1 MTPLNQKQGYKEAKT
16 MVQSPLVS
24 LCIPVH
30 NGAEF
35 IQIMLNSIEQ
45 ITYPNLEIIVSDDD
59 STDESL
65 TLVQSCQI
73 PNGRIFTHSRYGLV
87 SNWNYCIKQAKG
99 KYIKFLFQDDTLEPD
114 CITKMVEVAEQD
126 KQIGLVF
133 SDRNLISEKPLD
145 PKHFPEKL
153 YQGWSKLHPVQ
164 LGLILLQD
172 PNLMAHPHNKI
183 GEPTNVLIRREV
195 FEQVG
200 LFDPAFKQYAD
211 LEMWLRIMARYKVAF
226 IDEKL
231 ASFRIHPQQTT
242 SYNLAQRDSWSEIYQ
257 VWLKLIQAPIY
268 KVIPSTTRQRIKIN
282 LVKQLLREYLKSII
296 HQQTHRWNKIT
307 HLLRL
312 TLK

>member
-1 MTPLNQKQGYKEAKT
+1 MAQF
-16 MVQSPLVS
+16 PLVS

-35 IQIMLNSIEQ
+35 IQLMLNSIEQ
-45 ITYPNLEIIVSDDD
+45 ITYPNLDIIVSDDD
-59 STDESL
+59 STDESI
-65 TLVQSCQI
+65 TLIKSHQLSNC
-73 PNGRIFTHSRYGLV
+73 RIFTHSRYGLV
-87 SNWNYCIKQAKG
+87 NNWNYSIKQATG
-99 KYIKFLFQDDTLEPD
+99 KYIKFLFQDDTIEPD

-126 KQIGLVF
+126 EQIGLVF
-133 SDRNLISEKPLD
+133 SDRNLISEQRLD
-145 PKHFPEKL
+145 PKDFPENL
-153 YQGWSKLHPVQ
+153 YQGWSNLQLVQ
-164 LGLILLQD
+164 PGFILLQD

-195 FEQVG
+195 FEQVS

-211 LEMWLRIMARYKVAF
+211 LEMWLRIMTRYKLAF

-231 ASFRIHPQQTT
+231 ASFRIHPKQTT
-242 SYNLAQRDSWSEIYQ
+242 SYNLAQSDSWSEIYQ

-268 KVIPSTTRQRIKIN
+268 KVIPSTTCQRIKIN

-307 HLLRL
+307 HLLKLAL
-312 TLK
+312 T

>member
-1 MTPLNQKQGYKEAKT
+1 MAQF
-16 MVQSPLVS
+16 PLVS

-35 IQIMLNSIEQ
+35 IQMMLNSIEQ

-59 STDESL
+59 STDESI
-65 TLVQSCQI
+65 TLIKSYQLSNC
-73 PNGRIFTHSRYGLV
+73 RIFTHVRYGLV
-87 SNWNYCIKQAKG
+87 NNWNYSIKQAKG

-126 KQIGLVF
+126 EQIGLVF

-153 YQGWSKLHPVQ
+153 YQGWSNLQPVQ
-164 LGLILLQD
+164 PGLSLLQD
-172 PNLMAHPHNKI
+172 QNLMAHPHNKI

-200 LFDPAFKQYAD
+200 LFDPSFKQYPD
-211 LEMWLRIMARYKVAF
+211 LEMWLRIMTRYKIAF

-231 ASFRIHPQQTT
+231 ASFRIHPNQAT
-242 SYNLAQRDSWSEIYQ
+242 SHNLAQKDSWLEIYR
-257 VWLKLIQAPIY
+257 VWLKLIRDPAYQ
-268 KVIPSTTRQRIKIN
+268 VIPVSTRQRVKMT
-282 LVKQLLREYLKSII
+282 LVKQLLREYIKSIFLSKWHRCSVIKELIKTTLKS
-296 HQQTHRWNKIT
+296 N
-307 HLLRL
+307 
-312 TLK
+312 